1 MKHLSGPQYEKL
13 LIKISK
19 MYYID
24 NLTQLEISKK
34 LKISRPDISRL
45 LADAKK
51 RGIVNINIRSNS
63 NDFSDLERKLEIRFG
78 LNEAI
83 VVESHESELVTKQ
96 RLGVAAAFH
105 LERIMHDNMK
115 IGVSWGTTIQEMV
128 RYLNPTREYKNI
140 TVFQLTGGMSG
151 GDLDI
156 QAGELCRKI
165 AEIYKGRGIILYAP
179 AFVKDEYTKNVIFD
193 SNKDIVETLNAAKKC
208 DVAIVG
214 IGAVENSTNLLWKN
228 IFCEDY
234 ILDLVKKGAV
244 GDICGRYFNIEG
256 KVCSPEMDNRTI
268 GVSIDDLKKI
278 KHTVGIGGGE
288 KKINALYGALMGK
301 IINVIITDE
310 VAAKGILSKKI
321 D

>member
-105 LERIMHDNMK
+105 LERIMQDNMK

-156 QAGELCRKI
+156 QAGEP
-165 AEIYKGRGIILYAP
+165 AEKSLKFIKAEGSFYMPQR
-179 AFVKDEYTKNVIFD
+179 
-193 SNKDIVETLNAAKKC
+193 
-208 DVAIVG
+208 
-214 IGAVENSTNLLWKN
+214 LLRMN
-228 IFCEDY
+228 IQ
-234 ILDLVKKGAV
+234 K
-244 GDICGRYFNIEG
+244 
-256 KVCSPEMDNRTI
+256 M
-268 GVSIDDLKKI
+268 
-278 KHTVGIGGGE
+278 
-288 KKINALYGALMGK
+288 
-301 IINVIITDE
+301 
-310 VAAKGILSKKI
+310 
-321 D
+321 